1 MDFQENINLPKTPI
15 HQNRSENM
23 ALASM
28 ILGIIA
34 LLTSA
39 CIYLAVV
46 CGALGIILALLSRGS
61 EQSLSLRGKAG
72 LILSSAGLL
81 MTFLIYVSAILFIFL
96 EYGGI
101 EEFLKEY
108 SDLYQSMGIQQ
119 F

>member
-1 MDFQENINLPKTPI
+1 MDSQENINTPHKPTYTI
-15 HQNRSENM
+15 RSENM
-23 ALASM
+23 AFASM

-46 CGALGIILALLSRGS
+46 CGALGMILALLSRGS
-61 EQSLSLRGKAG
+61 EKHLSLYGRAG
-72 LILSSAGLL
+72 LILNIAGLIT
-81 MTFLIYVSAILFIFL
+81 TFLIYLTAILFLFF

-101 EEFLKEY
+101 DAFLKEY